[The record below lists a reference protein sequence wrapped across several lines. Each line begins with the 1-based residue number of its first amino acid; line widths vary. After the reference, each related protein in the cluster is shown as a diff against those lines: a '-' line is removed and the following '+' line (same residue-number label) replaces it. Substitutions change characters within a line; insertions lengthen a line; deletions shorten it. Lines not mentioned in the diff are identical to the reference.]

1 MLSKKTRYALKAL
14 QYLARARDRGPV
26 LIAEIAEQER
36 IPQKFLEAILLELK
50 KEGFLES
57 RKGKGGGYF
66 LARAPEGVTLGAVV
80 RKMEGPLALLPC
92 VSQTAYRRCDECV
105 DERTCGLRMTM
116 KDVRDRT
123 AEILDS
129 TTLADVEERVRQATA
144 ALAAGKAASTIEYE
158 I

>member
-1 MLSKKTRYALKAL
+1 MLSKKTKYALKAL
-14 QYLARARDRGPV
+14 QYLARAKDRGPV
-26 LIAEIAEQER
+26 LIAEIASNEG

-66 LARAPEGVTLGAVV
+66 LGRPAESITLGAVV

-92 VSQTAYRRCDECV
+92 VSQTAYRRCDECH
-105 DERTCGLRMTM
+105 DERTCGLRMVM

-123 AEILDS
+123 AEILDHMS
-129 TTLADVEERVRQATA
+129 LTDVEDQVREATA
-144 ALAAGKAASTIEYE
+144 ARTEVLDYVI
-158 I
+158 

>member
-1 MLSKKTRYALKAL
+1 MLSKKTKYALKAM
-14 QYLARARDRGPV
+14 QYLARRRSDGPV
-26 LIAEIAEQER
+26 LIAEIAKREG

-50 KEGFLES
+50 KEGFLDS

-66 LARAPEGVTLGAVV
+66 LAQPPEGVTLGAVV

-92 VSQTAYRRCDECV
+92 VSQMSYRRCEECE
-105 DERTCGLRMTM
+105 DERTCGLRMVM

-123 AEILDS
+123 AEILDT
-129 TTLADVEERVRQATA
+129 TTLADVEARVQDAIA
-144 ALAAGKAASTIEYE
+144 QGAPKVSHYE

>member
-1 MLSKKTRYALKAL
+1 MLSKKTKYALKAL
-14 QYLARARDRGPV
+14 QYLARAKDRGPV
-26 LIAEIAEQER
+26 LIAEIASNEG

-66 LARAPEGVTLGAVV
+66 LGRPAESITLGAVV

-92 VSQTAYRRCDECV
+92 VSQTAYRRCDECH
-105 DERTCGLRMTM
+105 DERTCGIRMVM

-129 TTLADVEERVRQATA
+129 TSLADVEDQVREASQARTEF
-144 ALAAGKAASTIEYE
+144 LDYVI
-158 I
+158 

>member
-1 MLSKKTRYALKAL
+1 VLSKKTKYALKAL
-14 QYLARARDRGPV
+14 QYLARAKDRGPV
-26 LIAEIAEQER
+26 LIAEIASNEG

-66 LARAPEGVTLGAVV
+66 LGRPAESITLGAVV

-92 VSQTAYRRCDECV
+92 VSQTAYRRCDECH
-105 DERTCGLRMTM
+105 DERTCGIRMIM

-129 TTLADVEERVRQATA
+129 TSLADVEDQVKE
-144 ALAAGKAASTIEYE
+144 ASSARTEFLDYVI
-158 I
+158 

>member
-1 MLSKKTRYALKAL
+1 MLSKKTKYALKAL
-14 QYLARARDRGPV
+14 QYLARAKDRGPV
-26 LIAEIAEQER
+26 LIAEIASNEG

-66 LARAPEGVTLGAVV
+66 LGRPAESITLGAVV

-92 VSQTAYRRCDECV
+92 VSQTAYRRCDECH
-105 DERTCGLRMTM
+105 DERTCGIRMVM

-129 TTLADVEERVRQATA
+129 TSLADVEDQVRE
-144 ALAAGKAASTIEYE
+144 ASSARTEFLDYVI
-158 I
+158 

>member
-1 MLSKKTRYALKAL
+1 MLSKKTKYALEAL
-14 QYLARARDRGPV
+14 QYLARAKDRGPV
-26 LIAEIAEQER
+26 LIAEIASNEG

-66 LARAPEGVTLGAVV
+66 LARTPESITLGSVV

-92 VSQTAYRRCDECV
+92 VSLTAYRRCEDCH
-105 DERTCGLRMTM
+105 DERTCGIRMVM

-123 AEILDS
+123 SEILDS
-129 TTLADVEERVRQATA
+129 TTLADVEERVKEATSA
-144 ALAAGKAASTIEYE
+144 RNEVLDYVI
-158 I
+158 

>member
-1 MLSKKTRYALKAL
+1 MLSKKTKYALKAL
-14 QYLARARDRGPV
+14 QYLARERSRGPV
-26 LIAEIAEQER
+26 LIAEVAEKEG

-66 LARAPEGVTLGAVV
+66 LARAPESVTLGAVV

-92 VSQTAYRRCDECV
+92 VSQMFYRRCDECT
-105 DERTCGLRMTM
+105 DERTCGLRMVM

-129 TTLADVEERVRQATA
+129 TTLADVEARVIEAERQGITDYV
-144 ALAAGKAASTIEYE
+144 I
-158 I
+158 

>member
-1 MLSKKTRYALKAL
+1 MLSKKTKYALKAL
-14 QYLARARDRGPV
+14 QYLAREKDRGPV
-26 LIAEIAEQER
+26 LIAEIAEAER

-66 LARAPEGVTLGAVV
+66 LARAPEGVTLGSVV

-92 VSQTAYRRCDECV
+92 VSQMSYRRCDECV
-105 DERTCGLRMTM
+105 DEQTCGLRMTM

>member
-1 MLSKKTRYALKAL
+1 MLSKKTKYALEAL
-14 QYLARARDRGPV
+14 QYLARAKDRGPV
-26 LIAEIAEQER
+26 LIAEIASNEG

-66 LARAPEGVTLGAVV
+66 LAKPPEAITLGSVV

-92 VSQTAYRRCDECV
+92 VSLTAYRRCEDCH
-105 DERTCGLRMTM
+105 DERTCGIRMVM

-123 AEILDS
+123 SEILDS
-129 TTLADVEERVRQATA
+129 TTLADVEERVRE
-144 ALAAGKAASTIEYE
+144 AASSRTEVLDYVI
-158 I
+158 

>member
-1 MLSKKTRYALKAL
+1 VLSKKTKYALKAL
-14 QYLARARDRGPV
+14 QYLARAKDRGPV
-26 LIAEIAEQER
+26 LIAEIASNEG

-66 LARAPEGVTLGAVV
+66 LGRPAESITLGAVV

-92 VSQTAYRRCDECV
+92 VSQTAYRRCDECH
-105 DERTCGLRMTM
+105 DERTCGLRMVM

-123 AEILDS
+123 AEILDNMS
-129 TTLADVEERVRQATA
+129 LTDVEDQVREASA
-144 ALAAGKAASTIEYE
+144 ARTEVLDYVI
-158 I
+158 

>member
-1 MLSKKTRYALKAL
+1 MLSKKTKYALKAL
-14 QYLARARDRGPV
+14 QYLARAKDRGPV
-26 LIAEIAEQER
+26 LIAEIASNEG

-66 LARAPEGVTLGAVV
+66 LGRPAESITLGAVV

-92 VSQTAYRRCDECV
+92 VSQTAYRRCDECH
-105 DERTCGLRMTM
+105 DERTCGIRMIM

-129 TTLADVEERVRQATA
+129 TSLADVEDQVKE
-144 ALAAGKAASTIEYE
+144 ASSARTEFLDYVI
-158 I
+158 

>member
-1 MLSKKTRYALKAL
+1 MLSKKTKYALKAL
-14 QYLARARDRGPV
+14 QYLARAKDRGPV
-26 LIAEIAEQER
+26 LIAEVASNEG

-66 LARAPEGVTLGAVV
+66 LGRPPESITLGAVV

-92 VSQTAYRRCDECV
+92 VSQTAYRRCDECH
-105 DERTCGLRMTM
+105 DERTCGLRMVM

-123 AEILDS
+123 AEILDHVS
-129 TTLADVEERVRQATA
+129 LADVEERVRE
-144 ALAAGKAASTIEYE
+144 AASNRIEFLDYV

>member
-1 MLSKKTRYALKAL
+1 MLSKKTKYALKAL
-14 QYLARARDRGPV
+14 QYLARAKDRGPV
-26 LIAEIAEQER
+26 LIAEIASNEG

-66 LARAPEGVTLGAVV
+66 LGRPAESITLGAVV

-92 VSQTAYRRCDECV
+92 VSQTAYRRCDECH
-105 DERTCGLRMTM
+105 DERTCGIRMVM

-123 AEILDS
+123 AEILDNMS
-129 TTLADVEERVRQATA
+129 LADVEDQVRE
-144 ALAAGKAASTIEYE
+144 ASSARTEFLDYVI
-158 I
+158 

>member
-1 MLSKKTRYALKAL
+1 MLSKKTKYALKAL
-14 QYLARARDRGPV
+14 QYLARAKDRGPV
-26 LIAEIAEQER
+26 LIAEIASNEG

-66 LARAPEGVTLGAVV
+66 LGRPAESITLGAVV

-92 VSQTAYRRCDECV
+92 VSQTAYRRCDECH
-105 DERTCGLRMTM
+105 DERTCGIRMIM

-129 TTLADVEERVRQATA
+129 TTLADVEDQVKE
-144 ALAAGKAASTIEYE
+144 ASMARTEFLDYVI
-158 I
+158 

>member
-1 MLSKKTRYALKAL
+1 MLSKKTKYALKAL
-14 QYLARARDRGPV
+14 QYLARAKDRGPV
-26 LIAEIAEQER
+26 LIAEIASNEG

-66 LARAPEGVTLGAVV
+66 LGRPAESITLGAVV

-92 VSQTAYRRCDECV
+92 VSQTAYRRCDECH
-105 DERTCGLRMTM
+105 DERTCGIRMIM

-129 TTLADVEERVRQATA
+129 TSLADVEEQV
-144 ALAAGKAASTIEYE
+144 KEASSARTEFLDYVI
-158 I
+158 

>member
-1 MLSKKTRYALKAL
+1 VLSKKTKYALKAL
-14 QYLARARDRGPV
+14 QYLARAKDRGPV
-26 LIAEIAEQER
+26 LIAEIASNEG

-66 LARAPEGVTLGAVV
+66 LGRPPESITLGAVV

-92 VSQTAYRRCDECV
+92 VSQTAYRRCDECH
-105 DERTCGLRMTM
+105 DERTCGLRMVM

-123 AEILDS
+123 AEILDNMS
-129 TTLADVEERVRQATA
+129 LADVEEQVREASA
-144 ALAAGKAASTIEYE
+144 ARTE
-158 I
+158 ILDYVI

>member
-1 MLSKKTRYALKAL
+1 MLSKKTKYALKAL
-14 QYLARARDRGPV
+14 QYLARAKDRGPV
-26 LIAEIAEQER
+26 LIAEVASNEG

-66 LARAPEGVTLGAVV
+66 LGRPAESITLGAVV

-92 VSQTAYRRCDECV
+92 VSQTAYRRCDECH
-105 DERTCGLRMTM
+105 DERTCGIRMIM

-129 TTLADVEERVRQATA
+129 TSLADVENQVRE
-144 ALAAGKAASTIEYE
+144 ASQTRTEFLDYVI
-158 I
+158 

>member
-1 MLSKKTRYALKAL
+1 MLSKKTKYALKAL
-14 QYLARARDRGPV
+14 QYLARQQQRGPV
-26 LIAEIAEQER
+26 LIAEIAEAER

-66 LARAPEGVTLGAVV
+66 LGRTPESVTLGAVV

-92 VSQTAYRRCDECV
+92 VSQQFYRRCDECV
-105 DERTCGLRMTM
+105 DEHTCGLRMVM

-129 TTLADVEERVRQATA
+129 TTLADVETRVSE
-144 ALAAGKAASTIEYE
+144 ASRRTVMDYVI
-158 I
+158 

>member
-1 MLSKKTRYALKAL
+1 MLSKKTKYALKAL
-14 QYLARARDRGPV
+14 QYLARQQQRGPV
-26 LIAEIAEQER
+26 LIAEIADAER

-66 LARAPEGVTLGAVV
+66 LGRTPESVTLGAVV

-92 VSQTAYRRCDECV
+92 VSQQFYRRCDECV
-105 DERTCGLRMTM
+105 DEHTCGLRMVM

-129 TTLADVEERVRQATA
+129 TTLADVEARVNE
-144 ALAAGKAASTIEYE
+144 ASRRTVMDYVI
-158 I
+158 

>member
-1 MLSKKTRYALKAL
+1 MLSKKTKYALKAL
-14 QYLARARDRGPV
+14 QYLARAKDRGPV
-26 LIAEIAEQER
+26 LIAEIASNEG

-66 LARAPEGVTLGAVV
+66 LGRPAESITLGAVV

-92 VSQTAYRRCDECV
+92 VSQTAYRRCDECH
-105 DERTCGLRMTM
+105 DERTCGLRMIM

-123 AEILDS
+123 SEILDS
-129 TTLADVEERVRQATA
+129 TSLADVEEQVRQASA
-144 ALAAGKAASTIEYE
+144 ARTEVLDYVI
-158 I
+158 

>member
-1 MLSKKTRYALKAL
+1 MLSKKTKYALKAL
-14 QYLARARDRGPV
+14 QYLARAKDRGPV
-26 LIAEIAEQER
+26 LIAEIASNEG

-66 LARAPEGVTLGAVV
+66 LGRPAESITLGAVV

-92 VSQTAYRRCDECV
+92 VSQTAYRRCDECH
-105 DERTCGLRMTM
+105 DERTCGIRMIM

-123 AEILDS
+123 AEILDRTS
-129 TTLADVEERVRQATA
+129 LADVEDQVKE
-144 ALAAGKAASTIEYE
+144 ASSARTEFLDYVI
-158 I
+158 

>member
-1 MLSKKTRYALKAL
+1 MLSKKTKYALKAL
-14 QYLARARDRGPV
+14 QYLARQQQRGPV
-26 LIAEIAEQER
+26 LIAEIAEAER

-66 LARAPEGVTLGAVV
+66 LGRTPESVTLGAVV

-92 VSQTAYRRCDECV
+92 VSQQFYRRCDECV
-105 DERTCGLRMTM
+105 DEHTCGLRMVM

-129 TTLADVEERVRQATA
+129 TTLADVETRVSE
-144 ALAAGKAASTIEYE
+144 ASRRTVIDYV

>member
-1 MLSKKTRYALKAL
+1 LLSKKTKYALKAL
-14 QYLARARDRGPV
+14 QYLARAKDRGPV
-26 LIAEIAEQER
+26 LIAEIAGNEG

-66 LARAPEGVTLGAVV
+66 LARAPESITLGAVV

-92 VSQTAYRRCDECV
+92 VSQTAYRRCDECH
-105 DERTCGLRMTM
+105 DERTCGLRMIM

-123 AEILDS
+123 SEILDS
-129 TTLADVEERVRQATA
+129 TSLADVEDQVREA
-144 ALAAGKAASTIEYE
+144 AAARTEVLDYVI
-158 I
+158 

>member
-1 MLSKKTRYALKAL
+1 MLSKKTKYALKAM
-14 QYLARARDRGPV
+14 QYLARRRSEGPV
-26 LIAEIAEQER
+26 LIAEIAEREG

-66 LARAPEGVTLGAVV
+66 LARPPEGITLGAVV

-92 VSQTAYRRCDECV
+92 VSQMFYRRCEECT
-105 DERTCGLRMTM
+105 DERTCGLRMVM

-123 AEILDS
+123 AEILDT
-129 TTLADVEERVRQATA
+129 TTLADVEVRVQN
-144 ALAAGKAASTIEYE
+144 ALAQQASGISDYV

>member
-1 MLSKKTRYALKAL
+1 MLSKKTKYALKAL
-14 QYLARARDRGPV
+14 QYLASAKDRGPV
-26 LIAEIAEQER
+26 LIAEIASNEG

-66 LARAPEGVTLGAVV
+66 LGRPAESITLGAVV

-92 VSQTAYRRCDECV
+92 VSQTAYRRCDECH
-105 DERTCGLRMTM
+105 DERTCGLRMVM

-123 AEILDS
+123 AEILDNMS
-129 TTLADVEERVRQATA
+129 LADVEEQVRE
-144 ALAAGKAASTIEYE
+144 ASSARTE
-158 I
+158 ILDYVI

>member
-1 MLSKKTRYALKAL
+1 MLSKKTKYALKAL
-14 QYLARARDRGPV
+14 QYLARAKDRGPV
-26 LIAEIAEQER
+26 LIAEIASNEG

-66 LARAPEGVTLGAVV
+66 LGRPAESITLGAVV

-92 VSQTAYRRCDECV
+92 VSQTAYRRCDECH
-105 DERTCGLRMTM
+105 DERTCGLRMVM

-123 AEILDS
+123 AEILDNMS
-129 TTLADVEERVRQATA
+129 LADVEDQVREATSA
-144 ALAAGKAASTIEYE
+144 RTEFLDYVI
-158 I
+158 

>member
-1 MLSKKTRYALKAL
+1 MLSKKTKYALKAM
-14 QYLARARDRGPV
+14 QYLARERSRGPV
-26 LIAEIAEQER
+26 LIAEIAEKEG

-50 KEGFLES
+50 KEGFLDS

-66 LARAPEGVTLGAVV
+66 LSRTPESVTLGAVV

-92 VSQTAYRRCDECV
+92 VSQLFYRRCDECT
-105 DERTCGLRMTM
+105 DERTCGLRMVM

-129 TTLADVEERVRQATA
+129 TTLADVEARVQDATRQTVVDYV
-144 ALAAGKAASTIEYE
+144 I
-158 I
+158 